1 MIWSLIKLIIRVY
14 VNPELGLCIGALTL
28 KARLLVD
35 VPSNMQDTQVYP
47 SMFSRVT
54 NTCPCDAIVSFT
66 LTILWDIEL
75 LHYVI
80 ERTIHVSASAFCLDV
95 YVASGWK
102 HLNKGNR
109 FVFVSSDWE
118 CIRFCIFWFPAFWYC
133 SDSRVMIGRSGK
145 ISNPNMYVVSA
156 FDCLDTIT

>member
-1 MIWSLIKLIIRVY
+1 MY

-66 LTILWDIEL
+66 LTLLWDIECYIARTVTFTAILVDSPNTFLYHTSSLLFSSGLNEAIAHAAGLLVLMLVTATIFFPSGISKSKITCAYGVDPDGKEIFSFVADIRDIEL

-80 ERTIHVSASAFCLDV
+80 E
-95 YVASGWK
+95 
-102 HLNKGNR
+102 
-109 FVFVSSDWE
+109 
-118 CIRFCIFWFPAFWYC
+118 
-133 SDSRVMIGRSGK
+133 
-145 ISNPNMYVVSA
+145 
-156 FDCLDTIT
+156 